1 MMSLGIGNVPFA
13 HGRAVETRDT
23 VADRIIAARIA
34 MAEGTVGP
42 ALSAAVELATG
53 LWERAFA
60 SAVCQALSAHQLSV
74 FAREVLTRGESV
86 WMRPRSGGS
95 LQAAQSWDIYG
106 MDQDPAG
113 WRYRMTFG
121 GPNTSGRTVLES
133 GQWVVHVRIGST
145 RETPWRGVSP
155 LSRIVST
162 RQILDLLES
171 KFADEV
177 SGPVGAVLPVPKE
190 SEQLA
195 TDINAMRGNVVV
207 GETMAGGWGSGDGS
221 AARRDWQ
228 PVRVG
233 SEVPSSNVELR
244 RDVQAAVLAA
254 AGVPPELATGGG
266 HSGADSREGWRRFLH
281 STIAPVGVLLSSEL
295 RRVGL
300 PDALGFDSLF
310 ASDLQGRARAFGSL
324 VTAGAEPASAA
335 RVCGFEDLMM
345 AARPQGGEDGEA

>member
-1 MMSLGIGNVPFA
+1 MIGLGNVPFSG
-13 HGRAVETRDT
+13 GRLVEARDT

-34 MAEGTVGP
+34 AAEGTVGP

-60 SAVCQALSAHQLSV
+60 SAACRALTAHQLAV
-74 FAREVLTRGESV
+74 FAREILTRGESV
-86 WMRPRSGGS
+86 WIRPRAGGP

-133 GQWVVHVRIGST
+133 GQWVVHVRIGSS
-145 RETPWRGVSP
+145 RENPWRGESP

-171 KFADEV
+171 KMADET

-190 SEQLA
+190 SVKLA
-195 TDINAMRGNVVV
+195 NDINAMRGNVVV
-207 GETMAGGWGSGDGS
+207 GETMSGGWGAGESG
-221 AARRDWQ
+221 AVRRDWQ
-228 PVRVG
+228 PVRIG
-233 SEVPSSNVELR
+233 GAVPSGNVELR

-254 AGVPPELATGGG
+254 AGVPPELAGGG

-281 STIAPVGVLLSSEL
+281 STIAPIGVLLASEL

-300 PDALGFDSLF
+300 PDTIGFDSLF

-324 VTAGAEPASAA
+324 VQAGASPDSAA
-335 RVCGFEDLMM
+335 RVCGFEDLRM
-345 AARPQGGEDGEA
+345 APASAPGGSEDETEA